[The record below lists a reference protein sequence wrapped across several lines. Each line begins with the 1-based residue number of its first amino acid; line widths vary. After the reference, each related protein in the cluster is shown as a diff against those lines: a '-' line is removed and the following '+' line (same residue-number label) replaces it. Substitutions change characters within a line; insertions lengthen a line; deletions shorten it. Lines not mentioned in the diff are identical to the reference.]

1 MIQIIEDQ
9 YSQNTYSGQILGNIE
24 SFKWKQ
30 SGINYHKLKE
40 ISEYLLIKI
49 IIVYYNLLKF

>member
-24 SFKWKQ
+24 SFRWKQ

-40 ISEYLLIKI
+40 IQ
-49 IIVYYNLLKF
+49 